1 MDQVRAPAA
10 LMSMASSSPLA
21 STRKIALHGW
31 GVARL
36 EVERPQPIERHPHR
50 KLICS
55 PSPASPPQ
63 PTIRQENQYSG
74 AKSSKSIP
82 SRGKRRALEEV
93 MTQEGFP
100 FTSHGSHRFCLPVV
114 SIFCEGNGQEVEA
127 LGDGDATAMATA
139 TATAAEA
146 RGDADDDG
154 NGARRRWQREGKAQA
169 AAREGESETREDGM
183 RAAEARVGGGR
194 PPSPKSVM

>member
-1 MDQVRAPAA
+1 
-10 LMSMASSSPLA
+10 
-21 STRKIALHGW
+21 
-31 GVARL
+31 
-36 EVERPQPIERHPHR
+36 
-50 KLICS
+50 
-55 PSPASPPQ
+55 
-63 PTIRQENQYSG
+63 
-74 AKSSKSIP
+74 
-82 SRGKRRALEEV
+82 

-194 PPSPKSVM
+194 VSARSFAKKPLGFLVLHRSPNTRFFPPFHVISIFSKVLYVNNHLTGTFLGGLRPNYARTGGPFRKNATRALYIL